1 VVSLE
6 DLQKVFRGEVKISE
20 PLSQHTW
27 LKIGGPAD
35 YYLKPSDREDIINI
49 VKFFREREFPYMI
62 IGRGSNLLVH
72 DEGFR
77 GAMINLEYVLTDIRL
92 EGDDVIVAAGV
103 WISTFVEFCVQH
115 GLAGTEMLAGIP
127 GTIGGAI
134 RMNAGAYGGE
144 ISDHLIEVEAIR
156 DSKVARVKKED
167 AGFAYRESSF
177 TNDVVLSARFRF
189 PKKDKEDLVRVRREL
204 LIKRNAAQPVNFP
217 NTGSIFKNP
226 DEAGKFAAK
235 LIDSCGLKGKRIG
248 GAMISDLHAN
258 FIVNV
263 ENASA
268 KDVFELMVTMRNE
281 VYKRYGVLLEH
292 EVQLVGFSREE
303 VSMLQD
309 VPSEING

>member
-6 DLQKVFRGEVKISE
+6 NLQKVFRGEIRISE

-35 YYLKPSDREDIINI
+35 YFLKPSDREDI
-49 VKFFREREFPYMI
+49 VHVVRFFRDREFPYMI

-77 GAMINLEYVLTDIRL
+77 GAMINLEDVLSGIRL
-92 EGDDVIVAAGV
+92 EDGDVSVDAGV
-103 WISTFVEFCVQH
+103 WISTFVDFCIKH
-115 GLAGTEMLAGIP
+115 GFAGTEMLAGIP

-144 ISDHLIEVEAIR
+144 ISDYLLEIEAIR
-156 DSKVARVKKED
+156 DSKVVRIKKED
-167 AGFAYRESSF
+167 AGFSYRKSGF
-177 TNDVVLSARFRF
+177 VDDVVLSARFRF
-189 PKKDKEDLVRVRREL
+189 PKKDKEDLIRVRREL

-226 DEAGKFAAK
+226 EGAFAAK
-235 LIDSCGLKGKRIG
+235 LIDDCGLKGRRIG

-263 ENASA
+263 ENASSR
-268 KDVFELMVTMRNE
+268 DVFDLMVLMRNE
-281 VYKRYGVLLEH
+281 VFKRFELMLEH
-292 EVQLVGFSREE
+292 EVLPVGFSKEE
-303 VSMLQD
+303 MSFLQNA
-309 VPSEING
+309 PSEISG

>member
-6 DLQKVFRGEVKISE
+6 DLQKVFRGEIRISE

-35 YYLKPSDREDIINI
+35 YFLKPSDREDI
-49 VKFFREREFPYMI
+49 VHVVGFFRDREFPYMI

-77 GAMINLEYVLTDIRL
+77 GAMINLEDVLSGIRP
-92 EGDDVIVAAGV
+92 EDGDVSVDAGV
-103 WISTFVEFCVQH
+103 WISTFVDFCIKN
-115 GLAGTEMLAGIP
+115 GFAGTEMLAGIP

-144 ISDHLIEVEAIR
+144 ISDYLLEVEAIR
-156 DSKVARVKKED
+156 DSKVVRIKKED
-167 AGFAYRESSF
+167 AGFSYRKSGF
-177 TNDVVLSARFRF
+177 TEDIVLSARFRF
-189 PKKDKEDLVRVRREL
+189 PKKDKEDLIRIRREL

-226 DEAGKFAAK
+226 EGSFAAK
-235 LIDSCGLKGKRIG
+235 LIDNCGLKGKRIG

-263 ENASA
+263 ENASSR
-268 KDVFELMVTMRNE
+268 DVFDLMVLMRNE
-281 VYKRYGVLLEH
+281 VFKRFGIVLDH
-292 EVQLVGFSREE
+292 EVLLVGFSKEE
-303 VSMLQD
+303 MSFLQNA
-309 VPSEING
+309 PTEITG